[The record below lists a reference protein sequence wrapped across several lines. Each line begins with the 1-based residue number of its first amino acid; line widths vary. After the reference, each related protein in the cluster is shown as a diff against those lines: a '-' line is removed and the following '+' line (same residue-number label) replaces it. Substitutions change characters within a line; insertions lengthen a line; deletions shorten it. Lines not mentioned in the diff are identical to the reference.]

1 MKERIRWV
9 AKPSPSWLAQ
19 SLELLLLLHGL
30 RLRNMPLRL
39 CILRRQ
45 FSWTRTL
52 ASSAK
57 ASKERM
63 APSTPNKP
71 SNDSRDLQCQ
81 FFIFQNLLILN
92 FAFPFMTDTSFYFM
106 RKNNDDFIMGGV
118 SILSSSDVGSDLVWG
133 T

>member
-9 AKPSPSWLAQ
+9 TKLIGSISRASSSSWWTQTQKYAA
-19 SLELLLLLHGL
+19 G
-30 RLRNMPLRL
+30 L

-133 T
+133 I